1 MVARPQ
7 KRTEGTGDNEDM
19 WGAHVVV
26 SLSIYSL
33 TATEASGTA
42 GGERRARIWMLEYC
56 EGVADRNV
64 ERI

>member
-7 KRTEGTGDNEDM
+7 KRTEGAGDNKDI

-33 TATEASGTA
+33 TATGASGTA
-42 GGERRARIWMLEYC
+42 GGERRATIWMLEYC
-56 EGVADRNV
+56 EGVADRKI